1 MQVFLEMTT
10 AECKFSI
17 MNVGSTKF
25 LNRLGIFH
33 HHGQVTCGDDCSD
46 VQGSSGVHLNEKN
59 EKPTREK
66 ESLSWTSTNPIQS
79 ALDYLTDC
87 K

>member
-1 MQVFLEMTT
+1 MTT

-17 MNVGSTKF
+17 MNIGSSKF

-33 HHGQVTCGDDCSD
+33 NHGQLTCGDDCSD
-46 VQGSSGVHLNEKN
+46 VHGSSGVHLNEKN
-59 EKPTREK
+59 EKPTRDE
-66 ESLSWTSTNPIQS
+66 ESSTSTNPIQS